1 MLPRYSSWLGR
12 GTRPPYFPLLDALGD
27 SISASTTLRFT
38 SDLDP
43 HFVSGPAPVY
53 PPAGSNWG
61 FHLTGKN
68 DSTPSCRIYIADAQA
83 RDEICTCIV
92 QSAMRRS

>member
-12 GTRPPYFPLLDALGD
+12 GTRPPYFPLLDALETR
-27 SISASTTLRFT
+27 SPRPRRFASHLIWTPISYP
-38 SDLDP
+38 DP
-43 HFVSGPAPVY
+43 PLYTRPLVVTG
-53 PPAGSNWG
+53 G
-61 FHLTGKN
+61 FILPEKN